1 MSQSK
6 NQSMFQLDDLLY
18 LMSRLRDP
26 EYGCPWDLK
35 QNYESIVPHTL
46 EEAYEVADAIERGD
60 RGDIKDELGDLLF
73 QVIFYAQLGK
83 EEQSFTF
90 DDVVDGIVQKLVR
103 RHPHIFPDG
112 QLREFLPAGTQFS
125 EDQIKAQWE
134 SIKQE
139 ERSLKKLQDINI
151 EATPSNKFDPK
162 KDSVLSDVPNN
173 LPVLNRAEKL
183 QKRAAQHGFDW
194 PNIRPVI
201 EKLEEEL
208 EELKHELDQAS
219 EKQLDDEYVHQR
231 LQDEMGDVLFCCV
244 NLSRFLKVK
253 PEQALRSTNDKFVRR
268 FQFIEQCLF
277 DKGLTLD
284 SASLEELDRVWD
296 QAKAEGL

>member
-1 MSQSK
+1 MTLPK
-6 NQSMFQLDDLLY
+6 YKIDDLLY

-26 EYGCPWDLK
+26 EFGCPWDLK
-35 QNYESIVPHTL
+35 QSYETIVPHTL

-60 RGDIKDELGDLLF
+60 REDIKDELGDLLF

-90 DDVVDGIVQKLVR
+90 DDVIDGIVQKLVR
-103 RHPHIFPDG
+103 RHPHVFPNG
-112 QLREFLPAGTQFS
+112 QLREHFPVGTHFS
-125 EDQIKAQWE
+125 DEQIKAQWE
-134 SIKQE
+134 NIKQE
-139 ERSLKKLQDINI
+139 ERRLKKLQNKNLD
-151 EATPSNKFDPK
+151 AVSLNKFDPK

-194 PNIRPVI
+194 PTIKPVI

-208 EELKHELDQAS
+208 AELKHELDQAN
-219 EKQLDDEYVHQR
+219 EKPLDDEYVHQR

-277 DKGLTLD
+277 DKDLSLD
-284 SASLEELDRVWD
+284 NASLEELDHAWD
-296 QAKAEGL
+296 QAKAKGL

>member
-1 MSQSK
+1 MYQ
-6 NQSMFQLDDLLY
+6 MDDLLY

-26 EYGCPWDLK
+26 EHGCPWDLK
-35 QNYESIVPHTL
+35 QNYETIVPHTL
-46 EEAYEVADAIERGD
+46 EEAYEVADAISRGD
-60 RGDIKDELGDLLF
+60 RNDIKDELGDLLF

-83 EEQSFTF
+83 EEKSFKF

-103 RHPHIFPDG
+103 RHPHVFPNG
-112 QLREFLPAGTQFS
+112 QLREYFPEGTAFND
-125 EDQIKAQWE
+125 EQIKAQWE
-134 SIKQE
+134 RIKQE
-139 ERSLKKLQDINI
+139 ERRLKKLQ
-151 EATPSNKFDPK
+151 NKASMALESSAFNVAE
-162 KDSVLSDVPNN
+162 DSILSDVPSN

-194 PNIRPVI
+194 PNIKPVI

-208 EELKHELDQAS
+208 AELKVEIAKAEERS
-219 EKQLDDEYVHQR
+219 FDDEQVHKR

-268 FQFIEQCLF
+268 FQFIETQLF
-277 DKGLTLD
+277 TSGLTLET
-284 SASLEELDRVWD
+284 ASLEELDRVWD